1 MCKRFYYLAV
11 RLANHTH
18 FILAMNDTTPE
29 IDERELLLRLRDGDH
44 IAFRTIYDVYADV
57 LIYKLHKLIKIDTAV
72 EELHQDTFMRLW
84 NARAHLD
91 ENTNL
96 KAYLFTIARNLA
108 IDFYRKAAKDKVLER
123 QLALHI
129 QLSYDHI
136 EPLLQNKETR
146 QLLDELIAQL
156 PPQRQKVFRM
166 IKVEGRSYE
175 EASQHFG
182 VSMSTIKDHMA
193 KSSQFLKQQLSQN
206 YPHITFA
213 LLAYLIFN

>member
-1 MCKRFYYLAV
+1 M
-11 RLANHTH
+11 T
-18 FILAMNDTTPE
+18 DTTPD
-29 IDERELLLRLRDGDH
+29 IDERKLLLQLRDGDH
-44 IAFRTIYDVYADV
+44 IAFRAIYDVYTDV
-57 LIYKLHKLIKIDTAV
+57 LVYKLHKLIKIEAVV

-84 NARAHLD
+84 NARTQLD

-108 IDFYRKAAKDKVLER
+108 IDFYRKAARDKALER
-123 QLALHI
+123 QLTLHI

-136 EPLLQNKETR
+136 EPLLQNKETV

-156 PPQRQKVFRM
+156 PPQRQKVYRM
-166 IKVEGRSYE
+166 IKVDGKSYQ

-193 KSSQFLKQQLSQN
+193 KSSHFLKQQLSQD
-206 YPHITFA
+206 YPHITFG